1 MIISFYWVSCIRRG
15 GMAEGSTFLKFGRKK
30 RPLHLHGRE
39 LAFNLSKNR
48 ESQPE
53 RVEALSSFQSRPAAC
68 TVGAGRFLRRK
79 ISFSRAKIVSL
90 QFLRPEIR
98 RILAKTGEGGSGGGA
113 CFPVHTACQKSFL
126 TSCERQAFGLAFFYI
141 VYLELMFLWQ
151 NIFGAKFALSG
162 RDAAVVTLG
171 EVC

>member
-1 MIISFYWVSCIRRG
+1 
-15 GMAEGSTFLKFGRKK
+15 MAEGSTFLKFGRKK

-68 TVGAGRFLRRK
+68 TVGAGRFLRQRRRAQCWENEK
-79 ISFSRAKIVSL
+79 WNFPGAKIVSL
-90 QFLRPEIR
+90 QFLRPKIR

-113 CFPVHTACQKSFL
+113 CFPVHHACQNLF
-126 TSCERQAFGLAFFYI
+126 
-141 VYLELMFLWQ
+141 
-151 NIFGAKFALSG
+151 
-162 RDAAVVTLG
+162 
-171 EVC
+171 